1 MHARLSA
8 ADQETLLSLA
18 YGAVHAA
25 VRTLPNPPLDIQS
38 LSPPLREY
46 RASFVT
52 LTRQGKLR
60 GCIGTVEKCHPVA
73 EDVVIRASAAATRD
87 PRFTPIQCDEL
98 DMIDLEVSILSDP
111 RPLEYKDPTELPSLF
126 NIGVDGVILR
136 YGIKRATFLP
146 QVWER
151 VPDAEQFLRLLC
163 RKAQLPD
170 EFWKSGK
177 LRFEVYQ
184 ADSFRR

>member
-1 MHARLSA
+1 MHTQLSA

-18 YGAVHAA
+18 YEAVCAA
-25 VRTLPNPPLDIQS
+25 VRSLPHPSLEIQH
-38 LSPPLREY
+38 LSPPLRER

-52 LTRQGKLR
+52 LTCMGKLR
-60 GCIGTVEKCHPVA
+60 GCIGTIEKCHPLA

-87 PRFTPIQCDEL
+87 PRFSPVRYDEL
-98 DMIDLEVSILSDP
+98 DKIDLEVSILSDP
-111 RPLEYKDPTELPSLF
+111 LPLEYKHPGEIPSLL

-136 YGIKRATFLP
+136 YGEKRATFLP

-163 RKAQLPD
+163 RKALLPD
-170 EFWKSGK
+170 ELWKSGK
-177 LRFEVYQ
+177 LRFEIYQ
-184 ADSFRR
+184 VDSFQR